1 MPDRIIR
8 LYEDHAAAWDRQR
21 PRELIERLWLE
32 RFAGLVPPNGAVLD
46 LGCGAGEPIARWLI
60 ERGLAVTGVDSSA
73 ALIGMCR
80 ERFPAHR
87 WIVAD
92 MRTLDLSGRFNG
104 LIAWHSQFHLTADDQ
119 RALFPRLA
127 AHAAP
132 GAALLFT
139 TGPQAGEAIGTWQG
153 EPLYHASLDP
163 AEYEA
168 LLAASGFTVVE
179 RRLRDRD
186 SGEACVW
193 LARRA

>member
-8 LYEDHAAAWDRQR
+8 LYEEHAAAWDRQR
-21 PRELIERLWLE
+21 GRALIERPWLD
-32 RFAGLVPPNGAVLD
+32 RFAALVSEGGAMLD

-60 ERGLAVTGVDSSA
+60 ERGFAVTGVDSSA

-80 ERFPAHR
+80 ERFPAQR

-92 MRTLDLSGRFNG
+92 MRTLDLARRFDG
-104 LIAWHSQFHLTADDQ
+104 LIAWHSLFHLTADDQ

-139 TGPQAGEAIGTWQG
+139 SGPRAGESIGEWQG
-153 EPLYHASLDP
+153 EPLYHASLGP

-168 LLAASGFTVVE
+168 RLAANGFALVE
-179 RRLRDRD
+179 RRLRDPD
-186 SGEACVW
+186 CGEASLW

>member
-8 LYEDHAAAWDRQR
+8 LYEEHAAAWDRQR
-21 PRELIERLWLE
+21 GRALIERPWLD
-32 RFAGLVPPNGAVLD
+32 RFAALVSEGGAMLD

-60 ERGLAVTGVDSSA
+60 ERGFAVTGVDSSA

-80 ERFPAHR
+80 ERFPAQR

-92 MRTLDLSGRFNG
+92 MRTLDLARRFDG
-104 LIAWHSQFHLTADDQ
+104 LIAWHSLFHLTADDQ

-139 TGPQAGEAIGTWQG
+139 SGPRAGESIGEWQG
-153 EPLYHASLDP
+153 EPLYHASLGP

-168 LLAASGFTVVE
+168 RLAANGFALVE
-179 RRLRDRD
+179 RRLRDPD
-186 SGEACVW
+186 CDEASLW

>member
-1 MPDRIIR
+1 MPDRIIN
-8 LYEDHAAAWDRQR
+8 LYENHAAAWDRQR
-21 PRELIERLWLE
+21 GRELIERSWLE
-32 RFAGLVPPNGAVLD
+32 RFAGLVRPGGTVLD

-60 ERGLAVTGVDSSA
+60 ERGFAVTGVDSSA
-73 ALIGMCR
+73 TLIGMCR

-92 MRTLDLSGRFNG
+92 MRTLELGCRFDG
-104 LIAWHSQFHLTADDQ
+104 LIAWHSLFHLTADDQ

-132 GAALLFT
+132 GAAFLFT
-139 TGPQAGEAIGTWQG
+139 SGPQAGESIGEWQG
-153 EPLYHASLDP
+153 EPLYHASLAPD
-163 AEYEA
+163 EYEA
-168 LLAASGFTVVE
+168 RLAASGFALVE

-186 SGEACVW
+186 CGEASAW